1 MSRLFSNIMLVLL
14 LLVSAQ
20 AFSQSKEELEKRKK
34 QLEKDIQYTQSLM
47 MEAAKNKESSIE
59 QLNLLTTKIS
69 IRQEL
74 IDNIVAQVKLLNKQI
89 SETGRIVQRLEDD
102 LKKLKEEYAK
112 MIYYAYKNKGY
123 YDRLMFLFSAEDFN
137 QAYKRLKYMQQYTK
151 YRQKQA
157 ELIQQTQKVLSAQI
171 EDYEKQKKK
180 KSALLTKSEEEKLQI
195 TTELDQKNKLVE
207 SLQNKEK
214 ELLKELK
221 KKQRDAEKVKEAIAE
236 AIKKEI
242 EKARREAEAAAAAA
256 KAKEKEKGTTTETK
270 VEVRASGF
278 SLTPAEAAIS
288 GNFESNKG
296 RLIWPVERGSITGRF
311 GPQKHPVLAGV
322 TTNNTGIDI
331 STDKAMSA
339 RAVFDGSVSA
349 IFSVPGGNKA
359 VMVRHGEFIS
369 VYVNLAHVNV
379 KMNDDIKFKDEIGTV
394 ATDQTTGQTSLHF
407 ELWKGKILLNP
418 TDWILK
424 SK

>member
-1 MSRLFSNIMLVLL
+1 MSRVFSNIALVLL
-14 LLVSAQ
+14 VLVSVQ
-20 AFSQSKEELEKRKK
+20 AFSQSRDELEKKKK

-47 MEAAKNKESSIE
+47 LEAAKNKENSIE

-74 IDNIVAQVKLLNKQI
+74 IDNIIAQVRLLNKQI
-89 SETGRIVQRLEDD
+89 SETGKIVQRLEDD
-102 LKKLKEEYAK
+102 LKKLKDEYAK

-157 ELIQQTQKVLSAQI
+157 ELIQQTQKALSAQI
-171 EDYEKQKKK
+171 EDYEKQKKQ

-195 TTELDQKNKLVE
+195 TTEIEQKNKLVE
-207 SLQNKEK
+207 SLQDKEK
-214 ELLKELK
+214 DLLKELK
-221 KKQRDAEKVKEAIAE
+221 KKQKEADKINKAIEDAIKREIELARIKAEKA
-236 AIKKEI
+236 
-242 EKARREAEAAAAAA
+242 
-256 KAKEKEKGTTTETK
+256 KEKGTT
-270 VEVRASGF
+270 VEVKASGF
-278 SLTPAEAAIS
+278 ALTPEEAVVS
-288 GNFESNKG
+288 GNFEGNKG
-296 RLIWPVERGSITGRF
+296 RLIWPVERGSITGTF
-311 GPQKHPVLAGV
+311 GPQRHPVLANV

-331 STDKAMSA
+331 STDKGMSA
-339 RAVFDGSVSA
+339 RAVFEGNVSA

-359 VMVRHGEFIS
+359 VMVRHGEYIS

-379 KMNDDIKFKDEIGTV
+379 KMNDDVKLKDEIGIV
-394 ATDQTTGQTSLHF
+394 ATDHNNGQTALHF

>member
-1 MSRLFSNIMLVLL
+1 MSRVLSHIMMLMLVLFS
-14 LLVSAQ
+14 VQ

-34 QLEKDIQYTQSLM
+34 QLEKDIQYTQTLM
-47 MEAAKNKESSIE
+47 LEAAKNKETSID
-59 QLNLLTTKIS
+59 QLKLLTTKIS

-171 EDYEKQKKK
+171 EDYEKQKKR

-195 TTELDQKNKLVE
+195 TTEIEQKNKLVE

-214 ELLKELK
+214 QLLKELK
-221 KKQRDAEKVKEAIAE
+221 KKQKEAEKLQNAIAE
-236 AIKKEI
+236 AIRKEM
-242 EKARREAEAAAAAA
+242 ERARIEAEKNA
-256 KAKEKEKGTTTETK
+256 EKKGAK
-270 VEVRASGF
+270 VEVKASGF
-278 SLTPAEAAIS
+278 ALTPEEAVVS
-288 GNFESNKG
+288 GNFEGNKG
-296 RLIWPVERGSITGRF
+296 KLTWPVERGSITGKF
-311 GPQKHPVLAGV
+311 GPQKHPVLPNV

-331 STDKAMSA
+331 STDANIVA
-339 RAVFDGSVSA
+339 RAVFQGKVSA
-349 IFSVPGGNKA
+349 IISIPGANKA
-359 VMVRHGEFIS
+359 VMVRHGEFIT
-369 VYVNLAHVNV
+369 VYSNLAQVSV
-379 KMNDDIKFKDEIGTV
+379 KMNDEVGLKQEIGTV
-394 ATDQTTGQTSLHF
+394 ATDHGSGQTSLHF
-407 ELWKGKILLNP
+407 ELWKGKVLLNP
-418 TDWILK
+418 SDWIAK
-424 SK
+424 GK